1 MSAKK
6 WIPLV
11 IVACMAAVM
20 VSPPVSGSATMPPQ
34 SYTGKLS
41 DPLLAGFGGGR
52 FDDLAIGVPYE
63 SENLVT
69 AGAVHVV
76 FGSIYGVTS
85 YNSLFFDEG
94 FGGVNTADGNDIFG
108 EALAIG
114 DFNGDG
120 HFDLAVGIPNKTVN
134 TIQNAG
140 MVQIFYGDDNGL
152 ASTGVQIWSRSTYLI
167 VGIAESGDHFG
178 SALATGDI
186 NGDGCDDL
194 AIGVP
199 DDDIDGISNAGAIQV
214 IYGSQ
219 GGLTAAGNQWGFESY
234 AGIPGGLE
242 TNDRFGSSLAIGDFN
257 ADGFED
263 LAVGTPYEAL
273 DATPE
278 AGVVHVINGSP
289 GGLSNVGVDLFSQ
302 DSDGVAGIVR
312 EHDHFGYALASGD
325 FDGNRIADLAIGAE
339 WDDNTDLT
347 PVGSVTVLYG
357 SSTGLPNGILSE
369 IIYGDDSAGA
379 PYLGTSLAVGDF
391 NSDSYDDLAAGGPMA
406 IQDCC
411 GSNDI
416 FRAGHV
422 LVQYGSHEGLV
433 PDFHPPPPLGMPQ
446 SVPSP
451 AYFWLNSCSNYR
463 PPKPEDHLG
472 SALAAGDFN
481 DDGRDDL
488 AIGIPDYDLGYWSI
502 CPECDYGAV
511 WVLYSLSDVGVSCE
525 ATMFLSQET
534 TMMPGTA
541 GYHDHFGGTLAATH
555 RERTALFLPIIMR

>member
-34 SYTGKLS
+34 SYTDKLS
-41 DPLLAGFGGGR
+41 DPLLAGLGGGR

-76 FGSIYGVTS
+76 FGSTYGVTP

-134 TIQNAG
+134 TIHEAG

-167 VGIAESGDHFG
+167 VGIAEFGDHFG

-242 TNDRFGSSLAIGDFN
+242 TNDRFGFSLAIGDFN
-257 ADGFED
+257 ADGYED

-273 DATPE
+273 DATLE

-302 DSDGVAGIVR
+302 D
-312 EHDHFGYALASGD
+312 FG
-325 FDGNRIADLAIGAE
+325 RR
-339 WDDNTDLT
+339 
-347 PVGSVTVLYG
+347 
-357 SSTGLPNGILSE
+357 
-369 IIYGDDSAGA
+369 
-379 PYLGTSLAVGDF
+379 
-391 NSDSYDDLAAGGPMA
+391 GGYSPRA
-406 IQDCC
+406 R
-411 GSNDI
+411 S
-416 FRAGHV
+416 FRLRAG
-422 LVQYGSHEGLV
+422 QRR
-433 PDFHPPPPLGMPQ
+433 F
-446 SVPSP
+446 
-451 AYFWLNSCSNYR
+451 
-463 PPKPEDHLG
+463 
-472 SALAAGDFN
+472 
-481 DDGRDDL
+481 
-488 AIGIPDYDLGYWSI
+488 
-502 CPECDYGAV
+502 
-511 WVLYSLSDVGVSCE
+511 
-525 ATMFLSQET
+525 
-534 TMMPGTA
+534 
-541 GYHDHFGGTLAATH
+541 
-555 RERTALFLPIIMR
+555 